1 MLPRAETL
9 RIQDSVC
16 IYQAQK
22 HQRKG
27 KATQLDTRAVRTGKQ
42 EQGFV
47 QGLSVPGRD
56 PKVHR
61 LSSPPLALRMQTG
74 RPLLTCKG

>member
-27 KATQLDTRAVRTGKQ
+27 KATQLDTRAVRTGEQ
-42 EQGFV
+42 EREFV
-47 QGLSVPGRD
+47 QGPLGARSI
-56 PKVHR
+56 PKG
-61 LSSPPLALRMQTG
+61 PQTV
-74 RPLLTCKG
+74 